1 MTAPG
6 SSGQPSPLANTE
18 AKRHIQLGH
27 PLKSFTVLAPP
38 PQSAPPVKIVSPSSS
53 NGRQSVLVAAPTSPF
68 KKALPANVSSP
79 PVVHKSNGININ
91 SRVQTGENK
100 IHGSNS
106 YSTEELNQEMANL
119 EGLMKYLNAITANE
133 FGC

>member
-1 MTAPG
+1 M
-6 SSGQPSPLANTE
+6 
-18 AKRHIQLGH
+18 KI
-27 PLKSFTVLAPP
+27 
-38 PQSAPPVKIVSPSSS
+38 IVSDNNIFQFATKTRRSSRPHYHYGHKPSSLYPETLS
-53 NGRQSVLVAAPTSPF
+53 AWNTV
-68 KKALPANVSSP
+68 LPANVSSP